1 MMFWED
7 FEVGGRFEMGRHTFS
22 EEEILEFGRRF
33 DPQAFHTDPEAAK
46 RGFFG
51 GVIAS
56 GFHTCAVA
64 MRIMVD
70 SYLARAASLGAPG
83 LENVRW
89 PKPVRP
95 GRYAGFHEGGARRA
109 RIHHPSGRRARE
121 ASLGSTEPAPRAHAL
136 DGGLGNVWTP
146 SRLNARAHRP

>member
-56 GFHTCAVA
+56 GFHTCAIA

-95 GRYAGFHEGGARRA
+95 GDTLVFVRHRWEAVNQHRDLALSMEGWEMF
-109 RIHHPSGRRARE
+109 GRR
-121 ASLGSTEPAPRAHAL
+121 PA
-136 DGGLGNVWTP
+136 
-146 SRLNARAHRP
+146 

>member
-95 GRYAGFHEGGARRA
+95 GDTLVFTREVLAVRASITRPGVGLVRHRWEALNQHRELTLSMEGWGMF
-109 RIHHPSGRRARE
+109 GRR
-121 ASLGSTEPAPRAHAL
+121 PA
-136 DGGLGNVWTP
+136 
-146 SRLNARAHRP
+146 

>member
-22 EEEILEFGRRF
+22 EEEILEFGRRY

-46 RGFFG
+46 HGFFG

-64 MRIMVD
+64 MRVIVE

-83 LENVRW
+83 DTLVFVRHRW
-89 PKPVRP
+89 EAVNQHRELTLSM
-95 GRYAGFHEGGARRA
+95 EGWGMF
-109 RIHHPSGRRARE
+109 GRRP
-121 ASLGSTEPAPRAHAL
+121 T
-136 DGGLGNVWTP
+136 
-146 SRLNARAHRP
+146 